1 MDHRP
6 TITALMLD
14 TADIATAERFWTTL
28 LGLDVVHRAD
38 SFVYLGRIAEGGPY
52 LALQQVPE
60 PKTGK
65 NRLHFDIRVP
75 DRAAAAEQVVA
86 LGGRVLGEHQE
97 GDFPAWTIV
106 ADPEGNEFCVY
117 QPSDPG

>member
-1 MDHRP
+1 MDDRP
-6 TITALMLD
+6 AITALMLD

-38 SFVYLGRIAEGGPY
+38 SFVYLGRITEGGPY

-117 QPSDPG
+117 QPSNPG